1 VPHHLRR
8 STPHHLRRSTPHHL
22 RRSTPHHLRRSTPH
36 HLWRSTGTTTTGT
49 TTTGTTTTGTTTT
62 DRRFHEHGRRKSP
75 RLRLERP
82 LPLLRVHQVIRFHVG
97 FMLVAAVMLSSNAP
111 RFMR

>member
-1 VPHHLRR
+1 MPHHLRR
-8 STPHHLRRSTPHHL
+8 SAVPHHLRW
-22 RRSTPHHLRRSTPH
+22 STPHHLRRSTPH
-36 HLWRSTGTTTTGT
+36 HLWRSTGTTTT
-49 TTTGTTTTGTTTT
+49 TTGTTTTG
-62 DRRFHEHGRRKSP
+62 RRFHEHGRRKSP

>member
-8 STPHHLRRSTPHHL
+8 SAVPHHLRWSTPHHLRRSTPHHL
-22 RRSTPHHLRRSTPH
+22 RRSTPHHLRRST
-36 HLWRSTGTTTTGT
+36 GTTTTGT
-49 TTTGTTTTGTTTT
+49 TTTG
-62 DRRFHEHGRRKSP
+62 RRFHEHGRRKSP